1 MITFLLSIFTVVL
14 ILISLFLIFVVL
26 LQRADTNAGLGTAFG
41 GGMAESTF
49 GSDAGNVLT
58 KSTRWAVAIFF
69 LICIG
74 LYLGYIRGAGKP
86 NVAGG
91 SLPLLQVSE
100 NAMEAAGMDG
110 SSDAEVREQSAVE
123 LTASERPAVELSLPE
138 DERYP
143 LEETGEKNAG
153 VGGDSATM
161 SEESDQ
167 PDSLVEER

>member
-1 MITFLLSIFTVVL
+1 MITFLLSIFTLAL

-86 NVAGG
+86 NVAGD
-91 SLPLLQVSE
+91 SLPLLQVTE
-100 NAMEAAGMDG
+100 NAVEAARVDG
-110 SSDAEVREQSAVE
+110 SSDAEVREQHAAE
-123 LTASERPAVELSLPE
+123 LTDFERSEVELSLPE
-138 DERYP
+138 DEWYP
-143 LEETGEKNAG
+143 VGETGERGAA
-153 VGGDSATM
+153 VGEDSATM
-161 SEESDQ
+161 SEENDQ
-167 PDSLVEER
+167 PDGSVEER